1 MDRPMAP
8 RKKTLAGTWRGP
20 RSENYTRFTW
30 NPHNRARHEAE
41 YPGRPKFTAAELANW
56 TRIYK
61 RVDVEH
67 LKPGR
72 NSFQA
77 LVGRQ
82 VVGRD
87 QVTHTAVYFVAYTK
101 DHGIIEV
108 ISIRFADSHERSI
121 FFG

>member
-1 MDRPMAP
+1 MAP

-20 RSENYTRFTW
+20 KSESYTRITW
-30 NPHNRARHEAE
+30 NPHNRIRHEAE
-41 YPGRPKFTAAELANW
+41 YPDRPRFTAAELADW

-67 LKPGR
+67 PKPGR

-82 VVGRD
+82 VIGRD
-87 QVTHTAVYFVAYTK
+87 HVTHTAIYFVAYTK

-108 ISIRFADSHERSI
+108 ISIRFADSNERAI
-121 FFG
+121 FFR

>member
-1 MDRPMAP
+1 MAP

-20 RSENYTRFTW
+20 KPERYTTLAW
-30 NPHNRARHEAE
+30 NPNNRTRHEAD
-41 YPGRPKFTAAELANW
+41 YPNRPKFTATEHADW

-67 LKPGR
+67 PKLGR

-82 VVGRD
+82 IAGQDRAIHIV
-87 QVTHTAVYFVAYTK
+87 VYFVAYTK
-101 DHGIIEV
+101 EDGIMEI
-108 ISIRFADSHERSI
+108 ISIRFADSNERAI
-121 FFG
+121 FFR